1 MQILRLGS
9 TTCIHWMAAAVSIA
23 ICVIASA
30 TLAQDKSTSAAQTTP
45 SWAYPLIVPEQGV
58 PSAPPDDESA
68 PRHVPGTEAVY
79 TLKQIH
85 DGFNIVDWHPDDH
98 AAMPDVVAHG
108 RKPDMRGCGMC
119 HLPNGQGRP
128 ESGSLAGLPASYIV
142 EQIANFRTGVRK
154 SAEPKLLTP
163 TLMVGIAKD
172 VNDAEVEAAARY
184 FSGIAYKPWTRV
196 VESAAAPKTHLA
208 GGILV
213 PVEPR
218 VMEPLGQRIIEV
230 PEDVERTSLHDS
242 HSGFVAYVPIGSVKK
257 GGELVTTGGAKVVAG
272 KIVAGKTIQCGI
284 CHGPDL
290 KGLGNIPR
298 IAGSSPSYTFR
309 QLYDFQHGAR
319 SGPDAEL
326 MKAAVANLT
335 DDDMLSIVAYLASRT
350 P

>member
-1 MQILRLGS
+1 MQILRLGF
-9 TTCIHWMAAAVSIA
+9 TTRVRSMAAAVSIA
-23 ICVIASA
+23 ICMIPSA
-30 TLAQDKSTSAAQTTP
+30 TQAQDKSASAPQTTP
-45 SWAYPLIVPEQGV
+45 SWAYPLIVPGQGA
-58 PSAPPDDESA
+58 PAAPPDDESA
-68 PRHVPGTEAVY
+68 PRHVPGTDAVY

-85 DGFNIVDWHPDDH
+85 DGFNIVDWHPGDH

-108 RKPDMRGCGMC
+108 RKPDMRGCAMC

-142 EQIANFRTGVRK
+142 EQIENFRTGVRK
-154 SAEPKLLTP
+154 SAEPRLLTP

-172 VNDAEVEAAARY
+172 VNDAEVEAAAQY
-184 FSGIAYKPWTRV
+184 FSSIAYKPWIRV
-196 VESAAAPKTHLA
+196 VESNTAPKTHLA
-208 GGILV
+208 GGLLV
-213 PVEPR
+213 PEEPR
-218 VMEPLGQRIIEV
+218 ATEPIGQRIIEV
-230 PEDVERTSLHDS
+230 PEDMGRTALHDS

-257 GGELVTTGGAKVVAG
+257 GEKLVTTGAKVVAG
-272 KIVAGKTIQCGI
+272 KIVAGQTIQCGI

-309 QLYDFQHGAR
+309 QMYDFQHGTR
-319 SGPDAEL
+319 TGPGAEL

-335 DDDMLSIVAYLASRT
+335 DEDMLSIVAYLASRT